1 MEGYVTIEHRASYE
15 YEDRKSVFIGWACP
29 VSTEEEALAFIAA
42 VKKEYPDARHH
53 VYAYVLRDR
62 SISRFSD
69 DREPQG
75 SAGMP
80 VLDVIRKNGC
90 TDTVI
95 VVVRYFGGV
104 LLGVGGLVR
113 AYTEAAA
120 GALRSGN
127 IITYD
132 IYTEC
137 KVSLSYAEY
146 QKFLPLSEDM
156 GFRTDDTD
164 FGADVVISGS
174 IKREAAEA
182 FFKALSD
189 MSGGKIVPEIL
200 CEKFSY

>member
-1 MEGYVTIEHRASYE
+1 MEGYVTIEHRASFE

-62 SISRFSD
+62 CISRFSD

-75 SAGMP
+75 RAGMP
-80 VLDVIRKNGC
+80 VLDAIRKNGC

-104 LLGVGGLVR
+104 LLGVGGLVK
-113 AYTEAAA
+113 AYTEAAV
-120 GALRSGN
+120 GALRAGN

-146 QKFLPLSEDM
+146 QKFLPLAEEM

-164 FGADVVISGS
+164 FGAEVVISGS
-174 IKREAAEA
+174 IKREGAEA